1 MGFRFR
7 KSISIIPGVR
17 INFGLWGM
25 SATIGPR
32 GASLNVGPR
41 GTYANVGI
49 PGTGLSSR
57 TRLDSGTANEHA
69 RAPLPDVRPDEVPER
84 ISPPVPEYLPGYP
97 EQPNRSIHLSWVFIL
112 LLGIA
117 IGFAVATLLG

>member
-7 KSISIIPGVR
+7 RSIRLAPGIRLNLSSRGV
-17 INFGLWGM
+17 

-32 GASLNVGPR
+32 GASINVGPR

-57 TRLDSGTANEHA
+57 TRLDPGHA
-69 RAPLPDVRPDEVPER
+69 PSHDGQPA
-84 ISPPVPEYLPGYP
+84 PPVEPQLIEPPANVRSSLPSPYSAP
-97 EQPNRSIHLSWVFIL
+97 RRPVWPWIL
-112 LLGIA
+112 LGA
-117 IGFAVATLLG
+117 VIGCAMTFLFRA

>member
-7 KSISIIPGVR
+7 RSIRLAPGIRLNLSSRGV
-17 INFGLWGM
+17 

-32 GASLNVGPR
+32 GASINVGPR

-57 TRLDSGTANEHA
+57 TRLDQHHA
-69 RAPLPDVRPDEVPER
+69 PSHDNQLAPCVEPPLIEASDNVRSTLPSPYAAPRRPVWP
-84 ISPPVPEYLPGYP
+84 
-97 EQPNRSIHLSWVFIL
+97 WIL
-112 LLGIA
+112 LGA
-117 IGFAVATLLG
+117 VIGCAMTFLFRA

>member
-7 KSISIIPGVR
+7 RSIRLAPGIR
-17 INFGLWGM
+17 LNLTSRGL
-25 SATIGPR
+25 SATVGPR
-32 GASLNVGPR
+32 GASINVGPR

-57 TRLDSGTANEHA
+57 TRLGPTGPTE
-69 RAPLPDVRPDEVPER
+69 PVEQE
-84 ISPPVPEYLPGYP
+84 PPVDLPPLFAPGPRPYSGSRAVWP
-97 EQPNRSIHLSWVFIL
+97 WI

-117 IGFAVATLLG
+117 IGVILTIAFLG